1 MCNPKNIS
9 YHLFIEIFVDYSE
22 EREVMLA
29 PGSKFKLLNI
39 DDFYYATKSHDRLC
53 RKVNI
58 EYVET
63 DLSKTDLKPIPF
75 YHTLISEDELDEFR
89 ETGFI
94 TMDIL

>member
-9 YHLFIEIFVDYSE
+9 YYLFIEIFVDYPE
-22 EREVMLA
+22 EKEVMLA

-39 DDFYYATKSHDRLC
+39 DDIYYATKSLDRLC

-63 DLSKTDLKPIPF
+63 DISKTDLKPISF
-75 YHTLISEDELDEFR
+75 YHTLIS
-89 ETGFI
+89 
-94 TMDIL
+94 

>member
-1 MCNPKNIS
+1 
-9 YHLFIEIFVDYSE
+9 
-22 EREVMLA
+22 MLA